1 MVDLVQDADQDQN
14 GETKEEGRRRR
25 GGDRDGEAETLR
37 ARDGDVE
44 TLRAGDEEAETARA
58 GDWRG
63 CELGFRVAAG
73 CAAAA
78 RAGDRGSEL
87 GFPVGGGWVGSIYGG
102 RGGGP

>member
-1 MVDLVQDADQDQN
+1 M
-14 GETKEEGRRRR
+14 
-25 GGDRDGEAETLR
+25 
-37 ARDGDVE
+37 
-44 TLRAGDEEAETARA
+44 ARA